1 MIEILTN
8 IPHHIAAFRA
18 SGEVTGNDYQNVVVP
33 HTEDRLRQTGEINFL
48 LLVDTD
54 LDKFTFGAW
63 LQDAL
68 LGLKHL
74 TKWRRAA
81 IVTDHEG
88 AISFTDAFSI
98 VAPGEFK
105 GFRKSDFAAAVKWLT
120 ENARANKSEK
130 L

>member
-1 MIEILTN
+1 MIEVLTN
-8 IPHHIAAFRA
+8 VPHTVAAFRA
-18 SGEVTGNDYQNVVVP
+18 TGTVTRHDYEKVVVP
-33 HTEDRLRQTGEINFL
+33 HTEDKLRQTGEINFL

-68 LGLKHL
+68 LGIKHL

-81 IVTDHEG
+81 ILTDNQS
-88 AISFTDAFSI
+88 AITFTDKFSL

-105 GFRKSDFAAAVKWLT
+105 GFQKGEFGEAVKWVADHQPSTL
-120 ENARANKSEK
+120 NR
-130 L
+130 